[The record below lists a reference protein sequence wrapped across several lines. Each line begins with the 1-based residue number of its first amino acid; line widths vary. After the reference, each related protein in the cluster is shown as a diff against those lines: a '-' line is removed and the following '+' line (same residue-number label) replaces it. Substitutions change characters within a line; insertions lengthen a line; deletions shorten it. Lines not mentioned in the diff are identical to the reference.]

1 MSRTGPALV
10 LAAVLGLLPA
20 RLPAASLLVCYNFG
34 CRNEAAVNLDDTA
47 LADMERVLA
56 YALDAD
62 DERVALSGVLARLYR
77 WAGRFTPIASDLGG
91 NDRDTDLDGRMDC
104 IDHSTTTTR
113 MLALLAAD
121 GVLRFHEPG
130 EPARRRRWLL
140 FEHRTAVIRARDGGE
155 YAVDTWFRDHG
166 EPAVILPLSKWLS
179 GGGDE

>member
-1 MSRTGPALV
+1 MNRIAPALV
-10 LAAVLGLLPA
+10 LAALLGLLPA
-20 RLPAASLLVCYNFG
+20 RLPAATLLVCYNFG
-34 CRNEAAVNLDDTA
+34 CQNESMVSIDDTA

-91 NDRDTDLDGRMDC
+91 NDRDTDVEGRMDC

-121 GVLRFHEPG
+121 GVLRYHEPA
-130 EPARRRRWLL
+130 EPAWRRSWLL
-140 FEHRTAVIRARDGGE
+140 FEHRTAVIRARDGSY
-155 YAVDTWFRDHG
+155 YAVDSWFRDHG
-166 EPAVILPLSKWLS
+166 EPVVIMPLSKWMS
-179 GGGDE
+179 GEDDE